1 MFRKMKTIS
10 FVDLKAQY
18 NSIRA
23 EINEAIQNCIQT
35 TSFIGGQE
43 VANFEKAYSQW
54 LGVDYTIACANGTD
68 SIEILLEAMNIG
80 KGDEVIVP
88 AMSWISTSE
97 AVSRVGA
104 TPIFVDIHPLYYTI
118 DTERIEEK
126 ITKNTKA
133 IIPVH
138 LYGQPCGMTKIMSI
152 AKAYNLKVLED
163 CAQAHGAEWH
173 GKKVGTIGDAG
184 SFSFFPGKNLGA
196 YGDAGGMV
204 TNNPEIAERARMIAN
219 HGQKGKHNH
228 LIEGRNSRMDTI
240 QAAVLNVKLKYIDEW
255 TEQRVK
261 VAQLYKE
268 LITSNRIILP
278 TKNPYGK
285 HVFHL
290 FVIQL
295 ESRDFT
301 IQKLKENGIETAIHY
316 PKALPFL
323 KAYKHLAHKTEDF
336 PVASVFQDK
345 ILSLPI
351 YPELIWSKTNV
362 SSITNFLN

>member
-1 MFRKMKTIS
+1 MEVP
-10 FVDLKAQY
+10 FVDLKSQY
-18 NSIRA
+18 QSIKT
-23 EINEAIQNCIQT
+23 EIDQALKVCIQT

-43 VANFEKAYSQW
+43 ITNFEKAYSQW

-104 TPIFVDIHPLYYTI
+104 KPIFVDIHPVYYTI
-118 DTERIEEK
+118 DPEKIEEK
-126 ITKNTKA
+126 ITKKTKA

-138 LYGQPCGMTKIMSI
+138 LYGQPCDMTKIMSI
-152 AKAYNLKVLED
+152 AKGYNLKVLED
-163 CAQAHGAEWH
+163 CAQAHGAEWD

-204 TNNPEIAERARMIAN
+204 TNNLEIAERARMIAT

-228 LIEGRNSRMDTI
+228 LMEGRNSRMDTI
-240 QAAVLNVKLKYIDEW
+240 QAAILNVKLKYIDKW
-255 TEQRVK
+255 TEQRRQVSRSYYEVLPK
-261 VAQLYKE
+261 
-268 LITSNRIILP
+268 SRIILP
-278 TKNPYGK
+278 SEIPSGR

-290 FVIQL
+290 FVVQL
-295 ESRDFT
+295 SNRDLT
-301 IQKLKENGIETAIHY
+301 MEKLKASGIQTAIHY

-323 KAYKHLAHKTEDF
+323 TAYKHFAHKTKDF

-351 YPELIWSKTNV
+351 YPELD
-362 SSITNFLN
+362 ITIFDSNINTIL